1 MEAQGSPH
9 RHSQKGEAEAVTH
22 TAGAVGAPD
31 VFIGGRAQHDS
42 QGMQTGQQG
51 PSLGLPQTHTRG
63 DSFTKGLTNIR
74 EGQGGWEVGREGRG
88 RGQRPRSKGHL
99 ASAIAHILW
108 PPARKYSIATGLRS
122 PEASPSQTPEP
133 DGQTDPFPACLPA
146 ASLKTNRRRRQ
157 KNQKKKTNTS
167 SVKDT
172 GKVGGGVEEAAEKP
186 LEVPP
191 QLGRGVGGRTPIW
204 GGVELVK
211 Q

>member
-1 MEAQGSPH
+1 MTVKACRQGN
-9 RHSQKGEAEAVTH
+9 R
-22 TAGAVGAPD
+22 APAWACL
-31 VFIGGRAQHDS
+31 R
-42 QGMQTGQQG
+42 
-51 PSLGLPQTHTRG
+51 HTRG

-157 KNQKKKTNTS
+157 KNQKKKK
-167 SVKDT
+167 KD
-172 GKVGGGVEEAAEKP
+172 KH
-186 LEVPP
+186 PP
-191 QLGRGVGGRTPIW
+191 QSRTQVRW
-204 GGVELVK
+204 GEEWKKLQRSPWK
-211 Q
+211 SPHN